1 MSDIVFYQ
9 LNARFL
15 ERQED
20 IPAEAQQVVYYS
32 LAIGHHL
39 GVFDCFKPKL
49 KCSGA
54 VFDRVL
60 DALPA
65 DSEARRKL
73 DGIRRFGEIQVDK
86 THVALLQDAIDRA
99 STDDDPEVADW
110 LSGLAGALAAIRA
123 EPVIYLMGRRTK

>member
-15 ERQED
+15 ERKED

-49 KCSGA
+49 KCSQA

-60 DALPA
+60 AALPA
-65 DSEARRKL
+65 DGEARRKL

-86 THVALLQDAIDRA
+86 THVGLLQEGIDHARA
-99 STDDDPEVADW
+99 QADPEVAEW
-110 LSGLAGALAAIRA
+110 LNGLAGALAAIRA

>member
-15 ERQED
+15 ERKED
-20 IPAEAQQVVYYS
+20 IPEEAKQVVYYS

-39 GVFDCFKPKL
+39 GVFDCFKPSL
-49 KCSGA
+49 RCSEA
-54 VFDRVL
+54 LFERVL

-65 DSEARRKL
+65 DGEARRKL

-86 THVALLQDAIDRA
+86 SHVAMLQDAIDHAR
-99 STDDDPEVADW
+99 TDDDADVADW
-110 LSGLAGALAAIRA
+110 LGGLAGALAAIRA